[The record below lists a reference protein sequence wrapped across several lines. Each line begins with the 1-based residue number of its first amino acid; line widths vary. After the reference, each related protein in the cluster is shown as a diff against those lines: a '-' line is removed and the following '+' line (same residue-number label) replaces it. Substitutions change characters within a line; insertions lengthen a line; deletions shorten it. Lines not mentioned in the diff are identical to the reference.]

1 MVPASVQAY
10 RGHSFNV
17 NIQPVPLSTGLTWK
31 SNNTAVATVVPSIT
45 HGRATL
51 RCVTPGRA
59 VVTCTLSDG
68 SVLSCVVKVV

>member
-10 RGHSFNV
+10 RGHFFNL
-17 NIQPVPLSTGLTWK
+17 NIQPAPFSTVLTWR
-31 SNNTAVATVVPSIT
+31 SNNTAVVTVIPSTT

-68 SVLSCVVKVV
+68 SVLSCTVKVV